1 MKTWFL
7 NHSKVFRRTSQILSF
22 LFLMSIPFL
31 NKQGLDWF
39 VGTLYSIDI
48 LGWTIADPAMIL
60 QMVLLGQPLLWTL
73 VLAVSIPIILALIF
87 GRIFCSWMCPYN
99 FLAELLYKL
108 RRFVFPRKIK
118 RNKNPARNLQWVI
131 LSSIFLLIIVT
142 GVPLIVFLSMPGLM
156 TAEMTDIVFAGG
168 LGLELLLVAGVLL
181 LDTLIFKRVWCKY
194 LCPVGLTLSLFKTP
208 WTLKVTSQ
216 STECAHCD
224 AVKEH
229 TCNQACPL
237 DLNPRRPK
245 HLYPSCYNCL
255 DCVNSCH
262 EHGGALDVSIG
273 WPHKIKN
280 TNKEID

>member
-1 MKTWFL
+1 MKNWFL
-7 NHSKVFRRTSQILSF
+7 TRSKAFRRTSQILSL
-22 LFLMSIPFL
+22 LFLMAMPFL
-31 NKQGLDWF
+31 NQQGFDWF

-60 QMVLLGQPLLWTL
+60 QLILLGQPLLWTL
-73 VLAVSIPIILALIF
+73 VLAVSVPIILALIF
-87 GRIFCSWMCPYN
+87 GRMFCSWMCPYN

-108 RRFVFPRKIK
+108 RRFVFPRKFN
-118 RNKNPARNLQWVI
+118 RNKNPARNPHWVI
-131 LSSIFLLIIVT
+131 LGSIFLLIVVT

-156 TAEMTDIVFAGG
+156 TAEMTDLVFGG
-168 LGLELLLVAGVLL
+168 SLGLELILVASVLF
-181 LDTLIFKRVWCKY
+181 LDTFLYKRVWCKY

-208 WTLKVTSQ
+208 WTLSLISQ
-216 STECAHCD
+216 STTCAYCD
-224 AVKEH
+224 SAKDH

-237 DLNPRRPK
+237 DLNPRISK
-245 HLYPSCYNCL
+245 NLYPSCYNCL

-280 TNKEID
+280 TNKEIG